1 MHRRE
6 YMDVAI
12 FKIIGEL
19 FQNGNT
25 ILIPVVIY
33 FMWNNNLLLK
43 TITAVVDKNSKL
55 LQKATDVIQK
65 CEK

>member
-1 MHRRE
+1 
-6 YMDVAI
+6 MDVVV
-12 FKIIGEL
+12 FKFIGEL

-33 FMWNNNLLLK
+33 FMWNNNSLIK
-43 TITAVVDKNSKL
+43 SITSVVDENSKL

-65 CEK
+65 CKK